1 MIDLGGAWNAS
12 LLPEVALPL
21 SRRDVL
27 QRLGIL
33 SFASLYSRG
42 AMAAETEPT
51 LEFPTKPHDRLAV
64 TSYPFRAYIES
75 PSNRSEVP
83 AEQRIDMT
91 QFPGMVATKFG
102 VRNINP
108 LIAHFRSTDAAY
120 FAQFRKAVAAAGSHV
135 VDLGLGGGEFYSP
148 DKATR
153 EAAVADGRKY
163 IDMAVEVGSPS
174 VRQHVKGTKGHQ
186 PNVELAAASLGEMA
200 DYGAKRNIVVNLE
213 NDNAVAE
220 DPFFLA
226 AVIDKAGNP
235 YLRGLPDFG
244 NALQVHDAEFNQRGV
259 AAMLKHAFN
268 MCHVKGTVKTDKGE
282 EAKVDLPKLFA
293 LAKES
298 GYKGYFSMEFETENN
313 DPFEG
318 TRKLIAETLEYLT

>member
-1 MIDLGGAWNAS
+1 MH
-12 LLPEVALPL
+12 L
-21 SRRDVL
+21 SRRDLL
-27 QRLGIL
+27 QRLGL
-33 SFASLYSRG
+33 LPAAFVSLDPRASFGRG
-42 AMAAETEPT
+42 TEPT

-91 QFPGMVATKFG
+91 QFPALVANKFG

-108 LIAHFRSTDAAY
+108 LIAHFRATDAAY

-135 VDLGLGGGEFYSP
+135 VDLGLGGREFYSA
-148 DKATR
+148 DRATR
-153 EAAVADGRKY
+153 EAAVTDGRKW

-174 VRQHVKGTKGHQ
+174 VRQHVKGSKGQQ
-186 PNVELAAASLGEMA
+186 PDVQLAAASLGKMA
-200 DYGAKRNIVVNLE
+200 EYGAKRNIVVNLE

-220 DPFFLA
+220 DPFFLV
-226 AVIDKAGNP
+226 AVIEKADNP
-235 YLRGLPDFG
+235 YLRALPDFG
-244 NALQVHDAEFNQRGV
+244 NALQVHDAEFNKRAV

-268 MCHVKGTVKTDKGE
+268 MCHVKAAVETDKGRQ
-282 EAKVDLPKLFA
+282 ATVDLPALFA
-293 LAKES
+293 LAKDS
-298 GYKGYFSMEFETENN
+298 SYRGYFSMECETNGT

-318 TRKLIAETLEYLT
+318 TRQLVAETLKYLT

>member
-1 MIDLGGAWNAS
+1 LH
-12 LLPEVALPL
+12 L

-33 SFASLYSRG
+33 PGVCAALYPHGSSAR
-42 AMAAETEPT
+42 ATEPA
-51 LEFPTKPHDRLAV
+51 LEFPTKPRDRLAV

-91 QFPGMVATKFG
+91 QFPALMAKKFG

-120 FAQFRKAVAAAGSHV
+120 FAQFRKAVADAGSHV
-135 VDLGLGGGEFYSP
+135 VDLGLGGREFYSP
-148 DKATR
+148 DRATR
-153 EAAVADGRKY
+153 DAAVSDGRKW

-174 VRQHVKGTKGHQ
+174 VRQHVKGAKGQ
-186 PNVELAAASLGEMA
+186 KPDVQLAAGSLGEMA

-213 NDNAVAE
+213 NDSPVAE
-220 DPFFLA
+220 DPFFLV
-226 AVIDKAGNP
+226 AVIEKAGNP
-235 YLRGLPDFG
+235 YLRALPDFG
-244 NALQVHDAEFNQRGV
+244 NALQVHDAEFNKRGV

-268 MCHVKGTVKTDKGE
+268 MCHVKGTVETDKGQQ
-282 EAKVDLPKLFA
+282 AIVDLQTMFA
-293 LAKES
+293 LARES
-298 GYKGYFSMEFETENN
+298 GYKGYFSMEFETLNN

-318 TRKLIAETLEYLT
+318 TRKLIAETLKYLT